1 MSDDL
6 VVMATIGAPVGVR
19 GEVRVKPYVDD
30 PATLRD
36 YSPFTLPDGR
46 ALALASV
53 RPQKAMLVCRFK
65 GVDTREAAAA
75 LTNLDIAVPRDRLPE
90 PDEDEFYLDDLV
102 GLAVRGPDGE
112 ELGEVVAAHDFGA
125 GDVLE
130 FKPPKGRTVMIPFD
144 ENAVPELNVEA
155 GWLRVDP
162 LAAGLVE
169 DEPGGDGASTP
180 A

>member
-1 MSDDL
+1 MSDDF

-46 ALALASV
+46 TLALTAA

-90 PDEDEFYLDDLV
+90 PEEDEFYLDDLI
-102 GLAVRGPDGE
+102 GLAVRGPDDE
-112 ELGEVVAAHDFGA
+112 PLGKVVAAHDFGA
-125 GDVLE
+125 GDILE
-130 FKPPKGRTVMIPFD
+130 IKPPKGRTVMIPFD
-144 ENAVPELNVEA
+144 ENAVPELDVES
-155 GWLRVDP
+155 GWLRVEP
-162 LAAGLVE
+162 IAAGLADDDDTSPRE
-169 DEPGGDGASTP
+169 QA
-180 A
+180 